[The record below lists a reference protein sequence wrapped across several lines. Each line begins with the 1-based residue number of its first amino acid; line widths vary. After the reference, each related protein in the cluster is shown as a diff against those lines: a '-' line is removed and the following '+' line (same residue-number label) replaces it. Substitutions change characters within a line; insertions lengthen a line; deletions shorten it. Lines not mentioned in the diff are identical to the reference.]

1 MFLAISPPSTKSEY
15 HGPLFVLVSS
25 AFPLVLSPEG
35 RFTAGAVTGQGTRDS
50 VRVKEK
56 EAREID
62 KPTCTGA
69 RVWELR
75 RWREYGWINVMGLL
89 LHSALILWVV
99 HRWEP
104 GVVEKYRLRRLHL
117 KVHQRPIH
125 DADAFILH
133 EGRSNGSDDV

>member
-1 MFLAISPPSTKSEY
+1 
-15 HGPLFVLVSS
+15 
-25 AFPLVLSPEG
+25 
-35 RFTAGAVTGQGTRDS
+35 
-50 VRVKEK
+50 
-56 EAREID
+56 
-62 KPTCTGA
+62 
-69 RVWELR
+69 
-75 RWREYGWINVMGLL
+75 MGLL

-133 EGRSNGSDDV
+133 EGRSNGEMTCEPGVKSCGLELPGSLPRGVILQLC